1 MGGCFEG
8 RFWLYRGGEGNSKNM
23 KAGRI
28 CEGCGS
34 GIDSSKADGSTI
46 VLSLILKDS
55 DFIHYVY
62 VDELEIAVINCW
74 GAIS

>member
-8 RFWLYRGGEGNSKNM
+8 RFWLYSGGEGNSKNM

-34 GIDSSKADGSTI
+34 VMDSSEADGLSI
-46 VLSLILKDS
+46 VISLILKDS
-55 DFIHYVY
+55 DCIQHVY
-62 VDELEIAVINCW
+62 GDELEIAVINCW